1 MYHVIQSHS
10 TIKSRYGSLWDWK
23 YFHVVGNHVIENH
36 VNQGMTVVMKIYL
49 GTSPVQFC
57 DVITRCT
64 WVIVFD
70 EILGQV

>member
-36 VNQGMTVVMKIYL
+36 VKQGMTVQMSLLSEEEIPVMWVWGGPKAKLTI
-49 GTSPVQFC
+49 TSFR
-57 DVITRCT
+57 I
-64 WVIVFD
+64 
-70 EILGQV
+70 

>member
-36 VNQGMTVVMKIYL
+36 VKQGMTVTDREMIDLRRSEFRSQYKINVSAK
-49 GTSPVQFC
+49 G
-57 DVITRCT
+57 I
-64 WVIVFD
+64 
-70 EILGQV
+70 EN

>member
-36 VNQGMTVVMKIYL
+36 VKQGMTVTQKHPEIGFFKDKGLVRSI
-49 GTSPVQFC
+49 
-57 DVITRCT
+57 
-64 WVIVFD
+64 WVYGHV
-70 EILGQV
+70 